1 MQPRLRRL
9 SKLPLNDLVAQNPLG
24 EQAKVNLICL
34 MKFKNKINFNKN
46 GNRRL
51 EQAHIAPFCL
61 PSACGRTCIL
71 ALDTGL
77 IASER
82 RCEWSSLRH
91 GLKPSKRLSQRL
103 ATKLD
108 KVLTSNLWESILP
121 SIKYTST
128 LARKILTGGQ
138 PPKCSLNARLTL
150 YVN

>member
-1 MQPRLRRL
+1 MQQRLRRL
-9 SKLPLNDLVAQNPLG
+9 SKLTLNDLVAQKPLG
-24 EQAKVNLICL
+24 EQAKVKLICL

-91 GLKPSKRLSQRL
+91 GSKPSKRLSQRL

-121 SIKYTST
+121 SIKIYTNVNKQDT
-128 LARKILTGGQ
+128 YGGATTKVLPQ
-138 PPKCSLNARLTL
+138 RTSYIIR
-150 YVN
+150 

>member
-1 MQPRLRRL
+1 MQQRLRRL
-9 SKLPLNDLVAQNPLG
+9 SKLTLNDLVAQKPLG
-24 EQAKVNLICL
+24 EQEKVKLICL

-46 GNRRL
+46 GNHRL

-91 GLKPSKRLSQRL
+91 GFEAEQ
-103 ATKLD
+103 AGFADITYKLV

-121 SIKYTST
+121 SIKYIPTLTS
-128 LARKILTGGQ
+128 KILTGGATTKVLPQ
-138 PPKCSLNARLTL
+138 RTSYIIR
-150 YVN
+150 